1 MKSNFI
7 QLILLIVLVFLG
19 WTAQAKPVKALDT
32 IYANEFTN
40 TALFF
45 PEGIRQGIAGAE
57 NFVFTY
63 NREQSQTLG
72 LLKALPGTDSNLLVI
87 TETGH
92 VFSFVLSYRKD
103 LETFHHFIPLTS
115 KVGHESGKV
124 APPKVTISKIVKDSL
139 IVSKPKPKKNKLETA
154 CQKLLKLPERIN
166 KSRRSQGIRLSV
178 KNQVHYNNKVFV
190 QLELKNNSGIDFE
203 TGAIKTAIL
212 SGSNKRK
219 ASYQELPLKPV
230 FIYQFP
236 KLVQNEHKARFVL
249 VFDKF
254 TLAKGEKLRIGV
266 KERNGRRN
274 FHLKL

>member
-1 MKSNFI
+1 MKTTII
-7 QLILLIVLVFLG
+7 QLILLIVLLFLG
-19 WTAQAKPVKALDT
+19 CTAQAKPVKAMDT

-72 LLKALPGTDSNLLVI
+72 LLKALPGTNSNLLVI

-92 VFSFVLSYRKD
+92 VFSFVLSYRKQ
-103 LETFHHFIPLTS
+103 LNSFHHFVPLS
-115 KVGHESGKV
+115 ARIGHESGKV
-124 APPKVTISKIVKDSL
+124 APPTVTISKMEKDS
-139 IVSKPKPKKNKLETA
+139 IAIPKPKPKENKLETA
-154 CQKLLKLPERIN
+154 CKKLLQLPERIN
-166 KSRRSQGIRLSV
+166 KSKRSQGIRLSV

-190 QLELKNNSGIDFE
+190 QLELKNSSSIDFE
-203 TGAIKTAIL
+203 PEVIKTAIL

-219 ASYQELPLKPV
+219 ASYQELPLKPL
-230 FIYQFP
+230 YMHQFP
-236 KLVQNEHKARFVL
+236 KRIQHGNTARFVL

-254 TLAKGEKLRIGV
+254 TLAKGEILRIDI

-274 FHLKL
+274 IYLKI

>member
-1 MKSNFI
+1 MKSTII
-7 QLILLIVLVFLG
+7 QIIFLIVLLILG
-19 WTAQAKPVKALDT
+19 FTAQAKPVKALDT

-45 PEGIRQGIAGAE
+45 PEGIRQGIAGTD

-72 LLKALPGTDSNLLVI
+72 LLKALPGTNSNLLVI

-92 VFSFVLSYRKD
+92 VFSFVLSYRKE
-103 LETFHHFIPLTS
+103 LEVFHHFIPLAA

-124 APPKVTISKIVKDSL
+124 APPKVTISKIEKDSL
-139 IVSKPKPKKNKLETA
+139 IVPKTKPKENKLETA
-154 CQKLLKLPERIN
+154 CKKLLQLPERIN
-166 KSRRSQGIRLSV
+166 KSKRSQGIRLSV

-190 QLELKNNSGIDFE
+190 QLELKNSSGIDFE
-203 TGAIKTAIL
+203 PEAIKTAIL

-219 ASYQELPLKPV
+219 ASYQELSLTPV
-230 FIYQFP
+230 FKYQFP
-236 KLVQNEHKARFVL
+236 KRIQHGSTARFAL

-254 TLAKGEKLRIGV
+254 TLAKGEKLRIDL
-266 KERNGRRN
+266 KEKNGRRN
-274 FHLKL
+274 IYLKL